1 MPAGTLKQT
10 LAEQAYS
17 FCLTFSPDGR
27 SLAQGGNNGNVYI
40 WDTATGALRQTFSG
54 ISLWSIAFSPDGRL
68 MFGGAEKSV
77 KILDGQTGALKQTL
91 SVAGDKVQSV
101 GLSPDGRL
109 LVSAD
114 KDIKFWE
121 RAP

>member
-1 MPAGTLKQT
+1 
-10 LAEQAYS
+10 
-17 FCLTFSPDGR
+17 
-27 SLAQGGNNGNVYI
+27 
-40 WDTATGALRQTFSG
+40 
-54 ISLWSIAFSPDGRL
+54 
-68 MFGGAEKSV
+68 MFGGGEKSV
-77 KILDGQTGALKQTL
+77 KILDVPTGTLKQSLT
-91 SVAGDKVQSV
+91 VAGDRVQSV